1 MTKWKLLILAVL
13 SIGLIALIG
22 CGGSAPPEDTS
33 KKTEEPPAKTE
44 EPPAEPETKDDA
56 GAAAKKEEAPL
67 ETAKLEPPPAPKKE
81 APAPAPKV
89 EPKNPTVI
97 METSMGRM
105 KIELYQDRAPG
116 TVKNFLQYVDAK
128 FYDGTI
134 FHRVI
139 PQFMVQGGGFTPGMN
154 EKPTRAPIQ
163 NESANG
169 LSNLRGTLAMART
182 PDPHSASSQF
192 FINLPAGQRN
202 QFLDKAQSRDGWG
215 YCVFGKVIE
224 GLETIDKIAAVPTGN
239 RGGHQDVPVEP
250 VVIKSVRRG

>member
-1 MTKWKLLILAVL
+1 MNRWKLLIFVVL

-22 CGGSAPPEDTS
+22 CGGSAPPEDTA
-33 KKTEEPPAKTE
+33 KKAEEPVAKRE
-44 EPPAEPETKDDA
+44 EPPAEPETKA
-56 GAAAKKEEAPL
+56 EPETATKKEEPT
-67 ETAKLEPPPAPKKE
+67 ETAKLEPPPPPKKE
-81 APAPAPKV
+81 APAPAPKAA
-89 EPKNPTVI
+89 PKNPIAT
-97 METSMGRM
+97 MQTSMGTM

-116 TVKNFLQYVDAK
+116 TVKNFLQYVDDK

-139 PQFMVQGGGFTPGMN
+139 PGFMVQGGGFTPDMN

-192 FINLPAGQRN
+192 FINLRDNP
-202 QFLDKAQSRDGWG
+202 FLDHGGRDFG
-215 YCVFGKVIE
+215 YAVFARVTE
-224 GLETIDKIAAVPTGN
+224 GMDVVDKIAAVETGT
-239 RGGHQDVPVEP
+239 RSGHQDVPVTP
-250 VVIKSVRRG
+250 VRIIEVRSG

>member
-1 MTKWKLLILAVL
+1 MTRWKLLIFVVL

-22 CGGSAPPEDTS
+22 CGGSAPPEDTA
-33 KKTEEPPAKTE
+33 KKTEEPAAKTE
-44 EPPAEPETKDDA
+44 EPPAETKADPETA
-56 GAAAKKEEAPL
+56 TKKEEPT

-89 EPKNPTVI
+89 APKNPTVI
-97 METSMGRM
+97 VETSMGRM
-105 KIELYQDRAPG
+105 KVELYQDRAPG

-139 PQFMVQGGGFTPGMN
+139 PSFMVQGGGFTPDMN
-154 EKPTRAPIQ
+154 EKDTRAPIQ

-192 FINLPAGQRN
+192 FINLPSDQRN
-202 QFLDKAQSRDGWG
+202 QFLDRAQARDGWG
-215 YCVFGKVIE
+215 YCVLGKVIE
-224 GLETIDKIAAVPTGN
+224 GLDTIDKIAAVPTGN
-239 RGGHQDVPVEP
+239 RGPHPNVPVEP